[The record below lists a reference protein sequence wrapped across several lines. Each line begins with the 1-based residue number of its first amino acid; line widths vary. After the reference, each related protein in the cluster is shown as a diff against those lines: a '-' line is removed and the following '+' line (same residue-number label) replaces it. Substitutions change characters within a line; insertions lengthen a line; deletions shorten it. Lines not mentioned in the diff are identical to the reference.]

1 MRNAVSTASTL
12 TRRAPLVALWR
23 RIKLERAWYAMMALP
38 VVYLVIFHYV
48 PMAGI
53 VLAFQ
58 DYKMGR
64 GVFGSDWVGFK
75 WFIQFFESFYFWRLM
90 RNTLL
95 LSFYSIVFGF
105 PVPIIFALMLNEMKV
120 LPLKRVVQT
129 VSYLP
134 HFISLVIIV
143 GMLVTFLSPNN
154 GIINIVIKSLGGE
167 PINFL
172 GLQSWFRPLYIGS
185 GIWQHFGFSSIIYLA
200 AIAGISQELYDAAEV
215 DGASR
220 IQRIRFVTV
229 PGMAPT
235 IIILLILNLG
245 TGAVG
250 RLGEGPAHVHAGH
263 LRGCRRDR
271 HLRLPARHHRQ
282 QVRLRLRRRAVRKRH
297 QPGIPGG
304 LQPAGAPLYG
314 HVALVSSP

>member
-12 TRRAPLVALWR
+12 TRRAPLAALWR

-220 IQRIRFVTV
+220 IQRIRFVTI

-245 TGAVG
+245 RALAVDWEKVLLMYTPATYEVADVIATYVYRRGIIDSKYGFGSAVG
-250 RLGEGPAHVHAGH
+250 LFANVINLIFLVVFNRLA
-263 LRGCRRDR
+263 RRFTDTS
-271 HLRLPARHHRQ
+271 LW
-282 QVRLRLRRRAVRKRH
+282 
-297 QPGIPGG
+297 
-304 LQPAGAPLYG
+304 
-314 HVALVSSP
+314 

>member
-1 MRNAVSTASTL
+1 
-12 TRRAPLVALWR
+12 
-23 RIKLERAWYAMMALP
+23 MMALP

-154 GIINIVIKSLGGE
+154 GIINVVIKSLGGE

-220 IQRIRFVTV
+220 IQRIRFVTI

-245 TGAVG
+245 RALAVDWEKVLLMYTPATYEVADVIATYVYRRGIIDSKYGFGSAVG
-250 RLGEGPAHVHAGH
+250 LFANVINLIFLVIFNRLA
-263 LRGCRRDR
+263 RRFTDTS
-271 HLRLPARHHRQ
+271 LW
-282 QVRLRLRRRAVRKRH
+282 
-297 QPGIPGG
+297 
-304 LQPAGAPLYG
+304 
-314 HVALVSSP
+314 

>member
-1 MRNAVSTASTL
+1 
-12 TRRAPLVALWR
+12 
-23 RIKLERAWYAMMALP
+23 MMALP

-220 IQRIRFVTV
+220 IQRIRFVTI

-245 TGAVG
+245 RALAVDWEKVLLMYTPATYEVADVIATYVYRRGIIDSKYGFGSAVG
-250 RLGEGPAHVHAGH
+250 LFANVINLIFLVVFNRLA
-263 LRGCRRDR
+263 RRFTDTS
-271 HLRLPARHHRQ
+271 LW
-282 QVRLRLRRRAVRKRH
+282 
-297 QPGIPGG
+297 
-304 LQPAGAPLYG
+304 
-314 HVALVSSP
+314 

>member
-12 TRRAPLVALWR
+12 TKRTPWAAWWR
-23 RIKLERAWYAMMALP
+23 RFKLERAWYAMMVLP
-38 VVYLVIFHYV
+38 VAYLVIFHYV

-105 PVPIIFALMLNEMKV
+105 PMPIIFALMLNEMKV

-154 GIINIVIKSLGGE
+154 GIVNIVIKSLGGE

-172 GLQSWFRPLYIGS
+172 GLQRWFRPLYIGS

-220 IQRIRFVTV
+220 IQRIRFITI

-245 TGAVG
+245 RALAVDFEKVLLMYTPATYEVADVIATYVYRRGIIDSKYGFASAVG
-250 RLGEGPAHVHAGH
+250 LFANVINLGFLVVFNRLA
-263 LRGCRRDR
+263 RRFTDTS
-271 HLRLPARHHRQ
+271 LW
-282 QVRLRLRRRAVRKRH
+282 
-297 QPGIPGG
+297 
-304 LQPAGAPLYG
+304 
-314 HVALVSSP
+314 

>member
-23 RIKLERAWYAMMALP
+23 RIKLERAWYAMMLLP
-38 VVYLVIFHYV
+38 VVYLVIFHYL

-53 VLAFQ
+53 VVAFK
-58 DYKMGR
+58 DYRIAK
-64 GVFGSDWVGFK
+64 GVFGSEWVGFK

-154 GIINIVIKSLGGE
+154 GIINVVIKSLGGE

-220 IQRIRFVTV
+220 IQRIRFVTI

-245 TGAVG
+245 RALAVDWEKVLLMYTPATYEVADVIATYVYRRGIIDSKYGFGSAVG
-250 RLGEGPAHVHAGH
+250 LFANVINLIFLVIFNRLA
-263 LRGCRRDR
+263 RRFTDTS
-271 HLRLPARHHRQ
+271 LW
-282 QVRLRLRRRAVRKRH
+282 
-297 QPGIPGG
+297 
-304 LQPAGAPLYG
+304 
-314 HVALVSSP
+314 

>member
-1 MRNAVSTASTL
+1 MPAASSTL
-12 TRRAPLVALWR
+12 TKPAPWAALRR
-23 RIKLERAWYAMMALP
+23 RINLEGAWYAMMILP
-38 VVYLVIFHYV
+38 FAYYVIFHYV

-64 GVFGSDWVGFK
+64 GVFGSDWVGFR
-75 WFIQFFESFYFWRLM
+75 WFIEFFESFYFWRLM

-95 LSFYSIVFGF
+95 LSFLTIVFGF
-105 PVPIIFALMLNEMKV
+105 PVPIIFALMLNEMRV
-120 LPLKRVVQT
+120 LPLKRMVQT

-154 GIINIVIKSLGGE
+154 GIVNIVIKSLGGE

-185 GIWQHFGFSSIIYLA
+185 GIWQQFGFGSIIYLA

-220 IQRIRFVTV
+220 IQRIRFVTI
-229 PGMAPT
+229 PGMAST
-235 IIILLILNLG
+235 IVILLILNVGHALSVNWEKVLLMYTPATYEVADVIDTYVYRRG
-245 TGAVG
+245 IIDSKYGFASAVG
-250 RLGEGPAHVHAGH
+250 LFKNVINLGFLVVFNRLA
-263 LRGCRRDR
+263 RRFTGTS
-271 HLRLPARHHRQ
+271 LW
-282 QVRLRLRRRAVRKRH
+282 
-297 QPGIPGG
+297 
-304 LQPAGAPLYG
+304 
-314 HVALVSSP
+314 

>member
-1 MRNAVSTASTL
+1 
-12 TRRAPLVALWR
+12 
-23 RIKLERAWYAMMALP
+23 MMILP
-38 VVYLVIFHYV
+38 FAYFVIFHYV

-64 GVFGSDWVGFK
+64 GVFGSDWVGFR
-75 WFIQFFESFYFWRLM
+75 WFIEFFESFYFWRLM

-95 LSFYSIVFGF
+95 LSFYTIVFSF
-105 PVPIIFALMLNEMKV
+105 PVPILFALMLNEMRV

-134 HFISLVIIV
+134 HFISLVIVV

-154 GIINIVIKSLGGE
+154 GIVNIVIKGGGGE

-185 GIWQHFGFSSIIYLA
+185 GIWQSFGFGSIIYLA

-220 IQRIRFVTV
+220 IQRIRFVTI
-229 PGMAPT
+229 PGMAS
-235 IIILLILNLG
+235 IIVILLILNVGQAMSVNWPKILLMYTPATYEVADVIDTYVYRRG
-245 TGAVG
+245 IIDSKYGFASAVG
-250 RLGEGPAHVHAGH
+250 LFKNVINLGFLVVFNRLA
-263 LRGCRRDR
+263 RRYT
-271 HLRLPARHHRQ
+271 
-282 QVRLRLRRRAVRKRH
+282 
-297 QPGIPGG
+297 GT
-304 LQPAGAPLYG
+304 
-314 HVALVSSP
+314 ALW

>member
-1 MRNAVSTASTL
+1 MPAASTL
-12 TRRAPLVALWR
+12 TKAGVLGGLRR
-23 RIKLERAWYAMMALP
+23 RINLEGAWYAMMILP
-38 VVYLVIFHYV
+38 FAYYVIFHYV

-64 GVFGSDWVGFK
+64 GVFGSDWVGFR
-75 WFIQFFESFYFWRLM
+75 WFIEFFESFYFWRLM

-95 LSFYSIVFGF
+95 LSFLTIVFGF
-105 PVPIIFALMLNEMKV
+105 PVPILFALMLNEMRV
-120 LPLKRVVQT
+120 LPLKRMVQT

-154 GIINIVIKSLGGE
+154 GIVNIVIKSLGGE

-185 GIWQHFGFSSIIYLA
+185 GIWQQFGFGSIIYLA

-220 IQRIRFVTV
+220 IQRIRFVTI
-229 PGMAPT
+229 PGMAST
-235 IIILLILNLG
+235 IVILLILNVGHALSVNWEKVLLMYTPATYEVADVIDTYVYRRG
-245 TGAVG
+245 IIDSKYGFASAVG
-250 RLGEGPAHVHAGH
+250 LFKNVINLGFLVVFNRLA
-263 LRGCRRDR
+263 RRFTGTS
-271 HLRLPARHHRQ
+271 LW
-282 QVRLRLRRRAVRKRH
+282 
-297 QPGIPGG
+297 
-304 LQPAGAPLYG
+304 
-314 HVALVSSP
+314 

>member
-12 TRRAPLVALWR
+12 TKRAPLAALWR

-154 GIINIVIKSLGGE
+154 GIINIAIKSLGGE

-200 AIAGISQELYDAAEV
+200 AIAGISEELYDAAEV

-220 IQRIRFVTV
+220 IQRIRFITV

-235 IIILLILNLG
+235 ITILLILNLG
-245 TGAVG
+245 RALSVDWEKVLLMYTPATYEVADVIATYVYRRGIIDSKYGFGSAVG
-250 RLGEGPAHVHAGH
+250 LFANVINLIFLVIFNRLA
-263 LRGCRRDR
+263 RRFTDTS
-271 HLRLPARHHRQ
+271 LW
-282 QVRLRLRRRAVRKRH
+282 
-297 QPGIPGG
+297 
-304 LQPAGAPLYG
+304 
-314 HVALVSSP
+314 

>member
-1 MRNAVSTASTL
+1 
-12 TRRAPLVALWR
+12 
-23 RIKLERAWYAMMALP
+23 MMILP
-38 VVYLVIFHYV
+38 FAYYVIFHYV

-64 GVFGSDWVGFK
+64 GVFGSDWVGFR
-75 WFIQFFESFYFWRLM
+75 WFIEFFESFYFWRLM

-95 LSFYSIVFGF
+95 FSFLTIVFGF
-105 PVPIIFALMLNEMKV
+105 PVPILFALMLNEMRV
-120 LPLKRVVQT
+120 LPLKRMVQT

-154 GIINIVIKSLGGE
+154 GIVNIVIKSLGGE

-185 GIWQHFGFSSIIYLA
+185 GIWQQFGFGSIIYLA

-220 IQRIRFVTV
+220 IQRIRFVTI
-229 PGMAPT
+229 PGMAST
-235 IIILLILNLG
+235 IVILLILNVGHALSVNWEKILIMYTPATYEVADVIDTYVYRRG
-245 TGAVG
+245 IIDSKYGFASAVG
-250 RLGEGPAHVHAGH
+250 LFKNVINLGFLVVFNRLAWRFTGTS
-263 LRGCRRDR
+263 LW
-271 HLRLPARHHRQ
+271 
-282 QVRLRLRRRAVRKRH
+282 
-297 QPGIPGG
+297 
-304 LQPAGAPLYG
+304 
-314 HVALVSSP
+314 

>member
-1 MRNAVSTASTL
+1 MQEAVEVAPKSPRISKWANFL
-12 TRRAPLVALWR
+12 RRVR
-23 RIKLERAWYAMMALP
+23 RERTWYIMMAIP
-38 VVYLVIFHYV
+38 FAYYLIFHYL
-48 PMAGI
+48 PMGGI

-75 WFIQFFESFYFWRLM
+75 WFVQFFESFYFWRLM

-95 LSFYSIVFGF
+95 LSFLTIVFGF

-120 LPLKRVVQT
+120 LPLKRIAQT

-134 HFISLVIIV
+134 HFVSLVIIV

-154 GIINIVIKSLGGE
+154 GIINLVIKSMGGE
-167 PINFL
+167 AINFM

-185 GIWQHFGFSSIIYLA
+185 GIWQHFGFASIIYLA
-200 AIAGISQELYDAAEV
+200 SIAGISQELYDAAEV

-220 IQRIRFVTV
+220 LQRIRFITI

-245 TGAVG
+245 RALAVDFEKVLLMYTPATYEVADVIPTYVYRRGIIDSKYGFASAVG
-250 RLGEGPAHVHAGH
+250 LFANVINLGFLVVFNRLA
-263 LRGCRRDR
+263 RRFTDTS
-271 HLRLPARHHRQ
+271 LW
-282 QVRLRLRRRAVRKRH
+282 
-297 QPGIPGG
+297 
-304 LQPAGAPLYG
+304 
-314 HVALVSSP
+314 

>member
-1 MRNAVSTASTL
+1 
-12 TRRAPLVALWR
+12 
-23 RIKLERAWYAMMALP
+23 MMILP
-38 VVYLVIFHYV
+38 FAYLVIFHYV

-64 GVFGSDWVGFK
+64 GVFGSDWVGFR
-75 WFIQFFESFYFWRLM
+75 WFIEFFESFYFWRLM

-95 LSFYSIVFGF
+95 LSFYTIVFGF
-105 PVPIIFALMLNEMKV
+105 PVPIIFALMLNEMRV

-134 HFISLVIIV
+134 HFISLVIVV

-154 GIINIVIKSLGGE
+154 GIVNIVIKWGGGE

-185 GIWQHFGFSSIIYLA
+185 GIWQSFGFGSIIYLA

-220 IQRIRFVTV
+220 IQRIRFVTI
-229 PGMAPT
+229 PGMAS
-235 IIILLILNLG
+235 IIVILLILNVGQAMSVNWPKILLMYTPATYEVADVIDTYVYRRG
-245 TGAVG
+245 IIDSKYGFASAVG
-250 RLGEGPAHVHAGH
+250 LFKNVINLGFLVVFNRLA
-263 LRGCRRDR
+263 RRYT
-271 HLRLPARHHRQ
+271 
-282 QVRLRLRRRAVRKRH
+282 
-297 QPGIPGG
+297 GT
-304 LQPAGAPLYG
+304 
-314 HVALVSSP
+314 ALW

>member
-1 MRNAVSTASTL
+1 MPAASSTL
-12 TRRAPLVALWR
+12 TKPAPWAALRR
-23 RIKLERAWYAMMALP
+23 RINLEGAWYAMMILP
-38 VVYLVIFHYV
+38 FAYYVIFHYV

-64 GVFGSDWVGFK
+64 GVFGSDWVGFR
-75 WFIQFFESFYFWRLM
+75 WFIEFFESFYFWRLM

-95 LSFYSIVFGF
+95 LSFLTIVFGF
-105 PVPIIFALMLNEMKV
+105 PVPIIFALMLNEMRV
-120 LPLKRVVQT
+120 LPLKRMVQT

-154 GIINIVIKSLGGE
+154 GIVNIVIKSLGGE

-185 GIWQHFGFSSIIYLA
+185 GIWQQFGFGSIIYLA

-220 IQRIRFVTV
+220 IQRVRFVTI
-229 PGMAPT
+229 PGMAST
-235 IIILLILNLG
+235 IVILLILNVGHALSVNWEKVLLMYTPATYEVADVIDTYVYRRG
-245 TGAVG
+245 IIDSKYGFASAVG
-250 RLGEGPAHVHAGH
+250 LFKNVINLGFLVVFNRLAWRFTGTS
-263 LRGCRRDR
+263 LW
-271 HLRLPARHHRQ
+271 
-282 QVRLRLRRRAVRKRH
+282 
-297 QPGIPGG
+297 
-304 LQPAGAPLYG
+304 
-314 HVALVSSP
+314 

>member
-1 MRNAVSTASTL
+1 
-12 TRRAPLVALWR
+12 
-23 RIKLERAWYAMMALP
+23 MMILP
-38 VVYLVIFHYV
+38 FAYLVIFHYV

-64 GVFGSDWVGFK
+64 GVFGSDWVGFR
-75 WFIQFFESFYFWRLM
+75 WFIEFFESFYFWRLM

-95 LSFYSIVFGF
+95 LSFYTIVFGF
-105 PVPIIFALMLNEMKV
+105 PVPILFALMLNEMRV

-134 HFISLVIIV
+134 HFISLVIVV

-154 GIINIVIKSLGGE
+154 GIVNIVIKWGGGE

-185 GIWQHFGFSSIIYLA
+185 GIWQSFGFGSIIYLA

-220 IQRIRFVTV
+220 IQRIRFVTI
-229 PGMAPT
+229 PGMAS
-235 IIILLILNLG
+235 IIVILLILNVGQAMSVNWPKILLMYTPATYEVADVIDTYVYRRG
-245 TGAVG
+245 IIDSKYGFASAVG
-250 RLGEGPAHVHAGH
+250 LFKNVINLGFLVVFNRLA
-263 LRGCRRDR
+263 RRYTGTS
-271 HLRLPARHHRQ
+271 LW
-282 QVRLRLRRRAVRKRH
+282 
-297 QPGIPGG
+297 
-304 LQPAGAPLYG
+304 
-314 HVALVSSP
+314 

>member
-1 MRNAVSTASTL
+1 MSTASTL
-12 TRRAPLVALWR
+12 TRRAPLAALWR

-220 IQRIRFVTV
+220 IQRIRFVTI

-245 TGAVG
+245 RALAVDWEKVLLMYTPATYEVADVIATYVYRRGIIDSKYGFGSAVG
-250 RLGEGPAHVHAGH
+250 LFANVINLIFLVVFNRLA
-263 LRGCRRDR
+263 RRFTDTS
-271 HLRLPARHHRQ
+271 LW
-282 QVRLRLRRRAVRKRH
+282 
-297 QPGIPGG
+297 
-304 LQPAGAPLYG
+304 
-314 HVALVSSP
+314 

>member
-1 MRNAVSTASTL
+1 MRNAASTASTL
-12 TRRAPLVALWR
+12 TARSPLAALWR

-90 RNTLL
+90 RNMLL

-120 LPLKRVVQT
+120 LPLKRIVQT

-134 HFISLVIIV
+134 YFVSIVIIV

-154 GIINIVIKSLGGE
+154 GIVNIVIKSLGGE
-167 PINFL
+167 AVNFL
-172 GLQSWFRPLYIGS
+172 GLQSWFRPLYVGS
-185 GIWQHFGFSSIIYLA
+185 GIWQRFGFSSIIYLA
-200 AIAGISQELYDAAEV
+200 AISGISQELYDAAEV

-220 IQRIRFVTV
+220 IQRIRFVTI
-229 PGMAPT
+229 PGMAST

-245 TGAVG
+245 WALAVDFEKILLMYSPATYEVADVIDTYVYRRGIIDSKYGFAAAVG
-250 RLGEGPAHVHAGH
+250 LFKNVVNLVLLVFFNWLA
-263 LRGCRRDR
+263 RR
-271 HLRLPARHHRQ
+271 HTETSLW
-282 QVRLRLRRRAVRKRH
+282 
-297 QPGIPGG
+297 
-304 LQPAGAPLYG
+304 
-314 HVALVSSP
+314 

>member
-154 GIINIVIKSLGGE
+154 GIINVVIKSLGGE

-220 IQRIRFVTV
+220 IQRIRFVTI

-245 TGAVG
+245 RALAVDWEKVLLMYTPATYEVADVIATYVYRRGIIDSKYGFGSAVG
-250 RLGEGPAHVHAGH
+250 LFANVINLIFLVIFNRLA
-263 LRGCRRDR
+263 RRFTDTS
-271 HLRLPARHHRQ
+271 LW
-282 QVRLRLRRRAVRKRH
+282 
-297 QPGIPGG
+297 
-304 LQPAGAPLYG
+304 
-314 HVALVSSP
+314 

>member
-1 MRNAVSTASTL
+1 
-12 TRRAPLVALWR
+12 
-23 RIKLERAWYAMMALP
+23 MMILP
-38 VVYLVIFHYV
+38 FAYLVIFHYV

-64 GVFGSDWVGFK
+64 GVFGSDWVGFR
-75 WFIQFFESFYFWRLM
+75 WFIEFFESFYFWRLM

-95 LSFYSIVFGF
+95 LSFYTIVFGF
-105 PVPIIFALMLNEMKV
+105 PVPIIFALMLNEMRV
-120 LPLKRVVQT
+120 LPLKRMVQT

-134 HFISLVIIV
+134 HFISLVIVV

-154 GIINIVIKSLGGE
+154 GIVNIIIKWGGGE

-185 GIWQHFGFSSIIYLA
+185 GIWQSFGFGSIIYLA

-220 IQRIRFVTV
+220 IQRIRFVTI
-229 PGMAPT
+229 PGMAST
-235 IIILLILNLG
+235 IVILFILNVGHALSVNWERVLLMYTPATYEVADVIDTYVYRRG
-245 TGAVG
+245 IIDSKYGFASAVG
-250 RLGEGPAHVHAGH
+250 LFKNVINLGFLVVFNRLA
-263 LRGCRRDR
+263 RRFTDTS
-271 HLRLPARHHRQ
+271 LW
-282 QVRLRLRRRAVRKRH
+282 
-297 QPGIPGG
+297 
-304 LQPAGAPLYG
+304 
-314 HVALVSSP
+314 

>member
-220 IQRIRFVTV
+220 IQRIRFVTI

-245 TGAVG
+245 RALAVDWEKVLLMYTPATYEVADVIATYVYRRGIIDSKYGFGSAVG
-250 RLGEGPAHVHAGH
+250 LFANVINLIFLVVFNRLA
-263 LRGCRRDR
+263 RRFTDTS
-271 HLRLPARHHRQ
+271 LW
-282 QVRLRLRRRAVRKRH
+282 
-297 QPGIPGG
+297 
-304 LQPAGAPLYG
+304 
-314 HVALVSSP
+314 

>member
-1 MRNAVSTASTL
+1 
-12 TRRAPLVALWR
+12 
-23 RIKLERAWYAMMALP
+23 MMILP
-38 VVYLVIFHYV
+38 FAYYVIFHYV

-64 GVFGSDWVGFK
+64 GVFGSDWVGFR
-75 WFIQFFESFYFWRLM
+75 WFIEFFESFYFWRLM

-95 LSFYSIVFGF
+95 LSFLTIVFGF
-105 PVPIIFALMLNEMKV
+105 PVPIIFALMLNEMRV
-120 LPLKRVVQT
+120 LPLKRMVQT

-143 GMLVTFLSPNN
+143 GMMVTFLSPNN
-154 GIINIVIKSLGGE
+154 GIVNIVIKSLGGE

-185 GIWQHFGFSSIIYLA
+185 GIWQQFGFFSIIYLA

-220 IQRIRFVTV
+220 IQRIRFVTI
-229 PGMAPT
+229 PGMAS
-235 IIILLILNLG
+235 IIVILLILNVGHAMSVHWLKILLMYTPATYEVADVIDTYVYRRG
-245 TGAVG
+245 IIDSKYGFASAVG
-250 RLGEGPAHVHAGH
+250 LFKNVINLGFLIVCNRLA
-263 LRGCRRDR
+263 RRFTGTS
-271 HLRLPARHHRQ
+271 LW
-282 QVRLRLRRRAVRKRH
+282 
-297 QPGIPGG
+297 
-304 LQPAGAPLYG
+304 
-314 HVALVSSP
+314 

>member
-1 MRNAVSTASTL
+1 
-12 TRRAPLVALWR
+12 
-23 RIKLERAWYAMMALP
+23 MMILP
-38 VVYLVIFHYV
+38 FAYLVIFHYV

-64 GVFGSDWVGFK
+64 GVFGSDWVGFR
-75 WFIQFFESFYFWRLM
+75 WFIEFFESFYFWRLM

-95 LSFYSIVFGF
+95 LSFYTIVFGF
-105 PVPIIFALMLNEMKV
+105 PVPILFALMLNEMRV
-120 LPLKRVVQT
+120 LPLKRIVQT

-154 GIINIVIKSLGGE
+154 GIVNIVIKLGGGE
-167 PINFL
+167 SINFL

-185 GIWQHFGFSSIIYLA
+185 GIWQSFGFGSIIYLA

-220 IQRIRFVTV
+220 IQRIRFVTI
-229 PGMAPT
+229 PGMAST
-235 IIILLILNLG
+235 IVILFILNVGHALSVNWEKVLLMYTPATYEVADVIDTYVYRRG
-245 TGAVG
+245 IIDSKYGFASAVG
-250 RLGEGPAHVHAGH
+250 LFKNVINLGFLVVFNRLA
-263 LRGCRRDR
+263 RRFTDTS
-271 HLRLPARHHRQ
+271 LW
-282 QVRLRLRRRAVRKRH
+282 
-297 QPGIPGG
+297 
-304 LQPAGAPLYG
+304 
-314 HVALVSSP
+314 

>member
-1 MRNAVSTASTL
+1 
-12 TRRAPLVALWR
+12 
-23 RIKLERAWYAMMALP
+23 MMILP
-38 VVYLVIFHYV
+38 VAYLVIFHYV

-58 DYKMGR
+58 DYKIGR

-154 GIINIVIKSLGGE
+154 GIVNIVIKSLGGE
-167 PINFL
+167 PVNFL

-220 IQRIRFVTV
+220 IQRIRFVTI

-245 TGAVG
+245 RALVVDFEKVLLMYTPATYEVADVIATYVYRRGIIDSKYGFASAVG
-250 RLGEGPAHVHAGH
+250 LFANVINLIFLVVFNRLA
-263 LRGCRRDR
+263 RRYTDTS
-271 HLRLPARHHRQ
+271 LW
-282 QVRLRLRRRAVRKRH
+282 
-297 QPGIPGG
+297 
-304 LQPAGAPLYG
+304 
-314 HVALVSSP
+314 

>member
-1 MRNAVSTASTL
+1 
-12 TRRAPLVALWR
+12 
-23 RIKLERAWYAMMALP
+23 MMALP
-38 VVYLVIFHYV
+38 VAYLVVFHYV

-58 DYKMGR
+58 DYKIGR

-154 GIINIVIKSLGGE
+154 GIVNIFIKSLGGE
-167 PINFL
+167 PVNFL

-245 TGAVG
+245 HAMSVNWEKNLLMYSPVIYEVADVIDTYVYRRGIVSGEYSFGAAVG
-250 RLGEGPAHVHAGH
+250 LFKNVVNLVFLVVFNRLA
-263 LRGCRRDR
+263 RRFTDTS
-271 HLRLPARHHRQ
+271 LW
-282 QVRLRLRRRAVRKRH
+282 
-297 QPGIPGG
+297 
-304 LQPAGAPLYG
+304 
-314 HVALVSSP
+314 

>member
-1 MRNAVSTASTL
+1 
-12 TRRAPLVALWR
+12 
-23 RIKLERAWYAMMALP
+23 MMALP

-105 PVPIIFALMLNEMKV
+105 PIPILFALMLNEMKV

-154 GIINIVIKSLGGE
+154 GIVNIVIKSLGGE

-200 AIAGISQELYDAAEV
+200 AIAGISEELYDAAEV

-245 TGAVG
+245 RALSVDWEKVLLMYTPATYEVADVIATYVYRRGIIDSKYGFGSAVG
-250 RLGEGPAHVHAGH
+250 LFANVINLIFLVVFNRLA
-263 LRGCRRDR
+263 RRFTDTS
-271 HLRLPARHHRQ
+271 LW
-282 QVRLRLRRRAVRKRH
+282 
-297 QPGIPGG
+297 
-304 LQPAGAPLYG
+304 
-314 HVALVSSP
+314 

>member
-1 MRNAVSTASTL
+1 MILPFAY
-12 TRRAPLVALWR
+12 
-23 RIKLERAWYAMMALP
+23 YA
-38 VVYLVIFHYV
+38 IFHYV
-48 PMAGI
+48 PMAGV

-64 GVFGSDWVGFK
+64 GVFGSDWVGFR
-75 WFIQFFESFYFWRLM
+75 WFIEFFQSIYFWRLM

-105 PVPIIFALMLNEMKV
+105 PVPIVFALMLNELKV
-120 LPLKRVVQT
+120 LPVKRVVQT

-154 GIINIVIKSLGGE
+154 GVVNVAIKALGGE
-167 PINFL
+167 AINFL

-185 GIWQHFGFSSIIYLA
+185 GIWQRFGFSSIIFLA

-220 IQRIRFVTV
+220 MQRIRHVTL
-229 PGMAPT
+229 PGMAPV

-245 TGAVG
+245 WALTVDWEKVLLMYTPATYEVADVIMTYVYRRGIIDSKYGFAAAVNLFLNVVNLVFLVVFNRLARQLTGTS
-250 RLGEGPAHVHAGH
+250 LW
-263 LRGCRRDR
+263 
-271 HLRLPARHHRQ
+271 
-282 QVRLRLRRRAVRKRH
+282 
-297 QPGIPGG
+297 
-304 LQPAGAPLYG
+304 
-314 HVALVSSP
+314 

>member
-200 AIAGISQELYDAAEV
+200 AIAGVSQELYDAAEV

-220 IQRIRFVTV
+220 IQRIRFVTI

-245 TGAVG
+245 RALAVDWEKVLLMYTPATYEVADVIATYVYRRGIIDSKYGFGSAVG
-250 RLGEGPAHVHAGH
+250 LFANVINLVFLVVFNRLA
-263 LRGCRRDR
+263 RRFTDTS
-271 HLRLPARHHRQ
+271 LW
-282 QVRLRLRRRAVRKRH
+282 
-297 QPGIPGG
+297 
-304 LQPAGAPLYG
+304 
-314 HVALVSSP
+314 